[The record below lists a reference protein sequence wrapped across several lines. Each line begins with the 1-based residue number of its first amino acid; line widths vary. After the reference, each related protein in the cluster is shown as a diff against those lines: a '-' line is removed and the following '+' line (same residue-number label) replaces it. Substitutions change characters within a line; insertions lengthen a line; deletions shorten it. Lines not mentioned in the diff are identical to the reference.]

1 MKNRYKIL
9 LLTKLILPAT
19 GPRNPRYKD
28 RHLLLSSLLRQ
39 LRDLQAKSH
48 CQGKAQSPSD
58 QREWAERDQ
67 REWAERAWQRQEKEL
82 GAKAWPPSERAEVKT
97 SLSPLPPDRCGP
109 PESVAGQAKA
119 PQEAGEGENSAH
131 TTEEVSVHE
140 NQGELRL
147 GTTHTLSLAL
157 SDLASWCPPP
167 STLGGKDSEPLW
179 PLLGDIVWWAS
190 SPWMRSRQLP
200 G

>member
-1 MKNRYKIL
+1 M

-28 RHLLLSSLLRQ
+28 PHLLLSSLLRQ

-58 QREWAERDQ
+58 QREWT
-67 REWAERAWQRQEKEL
+67 ERAWQRQEREL
-82 GAKAWPPSERAEVKT
+82 GAKVWPPSERAEVKT

-119 PQEAGEGENSAH
+119 PQEAGEGENGAH

-140 NQGELRL
+140 NQGELRQR
-147 GTTHTLSLAL
+147 TAHTLSLAL